1 MKNEERFSSVP
12 LTKGAESAT
21 AGSPLPTSDEGR
33 KARGTGGLS
42 WIPSLYLGESLPFAA
57 VMLMS
62 LVLYQEMGLTDT
74 QITLYT
80 GWLGL
85 PWVIKPLWSPIVDG
99 IKTKRWWILA
109 MQLLIG
115 ASLALLAFTLPTALW
130 LQCSLAL
137 FMLIAFSSAT
147 HDICAD
153 GFYILALDNKDQ
165 ELYVGLRNTFYRIG
179 MVLGQGGLVMLAGLL
194 QRSEMSIP
202 LSWSVTFLAL
212 AGLMLMLAAY
222 HWRTLPKP
230 DSDAPKVER
239 LSVLQDFGLTLKVF
253 FSKPHLLTA
262 LLFILLFRLPEGLLT
277 KIVPLFLK
285 RTIEEGGLA
294 LTDVQ
299 YGFVYG
305 TLGVIGLLGGGIVGG
320 WLVSKYGLRRMLW
333 PLVMAITLPDIVY
346 VWLSYAQ
353 TQSLPLIAS
362 CVFIEQ
368 VGYGLGFTAYTLYL
382 VSFSHGERSTSVF
395 SFCTA
400 FQYLGG
406 VMLPGMVSG
415 WMSDQIGGYLPFFIA
430 VMGFCLV
437 TFAVTALLHLPDGDD
452 EDTHK

>member
-1 MKNEERFSSVP
+1 MNKP
-12 LTKGAESAT
+12 
-21 AGSPLPTSDEGR
+21 
-33 KARGTGGLS
+33 LS
-42 WIPSLYLGESLPFAA
+42 WIPTLYLGESLPFAA

-115 ASLALLAFTLPTALW
+115 ASLALLAFTLPTAFW

-153 GFYILALDNKDQ
+153 GFYILGLTNKDQ

-194 QRSEMSIP
+194 QKSEMSIP
-202 LSWSVTFLAL
+202 LSWSITFLAV
-212 AGLMLMLAAY
+212 AGLMLMLVAY
-222 HWRTLPKP
+222 HWKALPTPEAEVKSEQLKAKN
-230 DSDAPKVER
+230 DSNLASDSSSESSSCS
-239 LSVLQDFGLTLKVF
+239 LHSSVIEDFKATFRVF
-253 FSKPHLLTA
+253 FTKPHLITA

-285 RTIEEGGLA
+285 RTIGEGGLA

-320 WLVSKYGLRRMLW
+320 WLVSKFGLKKMLW
-333 PLVMAITLPDIVY
+333 PLVLCITLPDIVY
-346 VWLSYAQ
+346 VYLSLVQ
-353 TQSLPLIAS
+353 SQSLPLIAT

-415 WMSDQIGGYLPFFIA
+415 WMSDQMGYQQFFIA

-437 TFAVTALLHLPDGDD
+437 TFAVTALVRLPK
-452 EDTHK
+452 EDN

>member
-1 MKNEERFSSVP
+1 MRKP
-12 LTKGAESAT
+12 L
-21 AGSPLPTSDEGR
+21 L
-33 KARGTGGLS
+33 
-42 WIPSLYLGESLPFAA
+42 WIPSLYLGESLPYAA

-62 LVLYQEMGLTDT
+62 LVLYQEMGLSDT

-99 IKTKRWWILA
+99 IRTKRWWILA
-109 MQLLIG
+109 MQLTIG
-115 ASLALLAFTLPTALW
+115 AALALLAFTLPTSFW

-137 FMLIAFSSAT
+137 FMLIAFGSAT

-153 GFYILALDNKDQ
+153 GFYILGLENKEQ

-194 QRSEMSIP
+194 QESGASIP
-202 LSWSVTFLAL
+202 ISWSATFLAV
-212 AGLMLMLAAY
+212 AGLMLMLFAY
-222 HWRTLPKP
+222 HWKMLPTP
-230 DSDAPKVER
+230 SSDSPKREK
-239 LSVLQDFGLTLKVF
+239 LSVIEDFALTLKVF
-253 FSKPHLLTA
+253 LTKPHLITA

-277 KIVPLFLK
+277 KIIPLFLK
-285 RTIEEGGLA
+285 RTVEEGGLA

-320 WLVSKYGLRRMLW
+320 WLVSKYSLRRMLW
-333 PLVMAITLPDIVY
+333 PLVLCITLPDIVY
-346 VWLSYAQ
+346 VYLSIYGSE
-353 TQSLPLIAS
+353 SLSLIAA

-395 SFCTA
+395 SICTA

-415 WMSDQIGGYLPFFIA
+415 WISDSLGYSQFFIA

-437 TFAVTALLHLPDGDD
+437 TFAVTALVKLP
-452 EDTHK
+452 EEVTP

>member
-1 MKNEERFSSVP
+1 MNKPMKSSKP
-12 LTKGAESAT
+12 L
-21 AGSPLPTSDEGR
+21 L
-33 KARGTGGLS
+33 
-42 WIPSLYLGESLPFAA
+42 WIPSLYLGESLPYAA

-62 LVLYQEMGLTDT
+62 VVLYQEMGLTDT

-109 MQLLIG
+109 MQLLMG
-115 ASLALLAFTLPTALW
+115 AALALLAFTLPTEFW

-137 FMLIAFSSAT
+137 FMLVAFSSAT
-147 HDICAD
+147 HDISAD
-153 GFYILALDNKDQ
+153 GFYILALDTKDQ

-194 QRSEMSIP
+194 QESHLSIP
-202 LSWSVTFLAL
+202 LSWSVTFLAV

-222 HWRTLPKP
+222 HWKMLPSP
-230 DSDAPKVER
+230 SSDAPSDNER
-239 LSVLQDFGLTLKVF
+239 LSVLQDFYLTLKAF

-285 RTIEEGGLA
+285 RSLAEGGLA

-305 TLGVIGLLGGGIVGG
+305 TLGVIGLLGGGILGG
-320 WLVSKYGLRRMLW
+320 WLVSKYGLKKMLW
-333 PLVMAITLPDIVY
+333 PLVLCITLPDIVY
-346 VWLSYAQ
+346 VWLSIEQ

-382 VSFSHGERSTSVF
+382 VHFAHGPRSTSVF
-395 SFCTA
+395 SLCTA

-415 WMSDQIGGYLPFFIA
+415 WLSDQLGYQQFFWA

-437 TFAVTALLHLPDGDD
+437 TFAVTALVKLPK
-452 EDTHK
+452 ENSKS

>member
-1 MKNEERFSSVP
+1 MKNRKP
-12 LTKGAESAT
+12 L
-21 AGSPLPTSDEGR
+21 L
-33 KARGTGGLS
+33 
-42 WIPSLYLGESLPFAA
+42 WIPSLYLGESLPYAA

-62 LVLYQEMGLTDT
+62 LVLYQEMGLSDT

-99 IKTKRWWILA
+99 IRTKRWWILA
-109 MQLLIG
+109 MQLTIG
-115 ASLALLAFTLPTALW
+115 AALALLAFTLPTSFW

-137 FMLIAFSSAT
+137 FMLIAFGSAT

-153 GFYILALDNKDQ
+153 GFYILGLENKEQ

-194 QRSEMSIP
+194 QESGASIP
-202 LSWSVTFLAL
+202 ISWSVTFLAV
-212 AGLMLMLAAY
+212 AGLMLMLFAY
-222 HWRTLPKP
+222 HWRMLPAPSSDLPKRE
-230 DSDAPKVER
+230 K
-239 LSVLQDFGLTLKVF
+239 LSVIEDFALTLKVF
-253 FSKPHLLTA
+253 LTKPHLITA

-277 KIVPLFLK
+277 KIIPLFLK
-285 RTIEEGGLA
+285 RTVEEGGLA

-320 WLVSKYGLRRMLW
+320 WLVSKYSLKRMLW
-333 PLVMAITLPDIVY
+333 PLVLCITLPDIVY
-346 VWLSYAQ
+346 VYLSIYGSE
-353 TQSLPLIAS
+353 SLSLIAA

-395 SFCTA
+395 SICTA

-415 WMSDQIGGYLPFFIA
+415 WISDSLGYSQFFCA

-437 TFAVTALLHLPDGDD
+437 TFAVTAMLHLP
-452 EDTHK
+452 EENR

>member
-1 MKNEERFSSVP
+1 MLSSLFRIFVGEIKQSIMNTKSKP
-12 LTKGAESAT
+12 L
-21 AGSPLPTSDEGR
+21 L
-33 KARGTGGLS
+33 
-42 WIPSLYLGESLPFAA
+42 WIPSLYLGEALPYAA

-109 MQLLIG
+109 MQLTIG
-115 ASLALLAFTLPTALW
+115 AALALLAFTLPTNFW
-130 LQCSLAL
+130 LQSSLAL
-137 FMLIAFSSAT
+137 FMLIAFGSAT
-147 HDICAD
+147 HDISAD
-153 GFYILALDNKDQ
+153 GFYILGLENKEQ

-194 QRSEMSIP
+194 QKSGTAIP
-202 LSWSVTFLAL
+202 LSWSITFLAV
-212 AGLMLMLAAY
+212 AGLMLMLFAW
-222 HWRTLPKP
+222 HWKMLPSVEGQQTTDNRQRTSLL
-230 DSDAPKVER
+230 E
-239 LSVLQDFGLTLKVF
+239 DFKLTLKVF
-253 FSKPHLLTA
+253 FTKPHLITA

-285 RTIEEGGLA
+285 RTVAEGGLA

-305 TLGVIGLLGGGIVGG
+305 TLGVIGLLGGGIIGG
-320 WLVSKYGLRRMLW
+320 WLVSKFGLRRMLW
-333 PLVMAITLPDIVY
+333 PLVLCITLPDIVY
-346 VWLSYAQ
+346 VYMSLVQ
-353 TQSLPLIAS
+353 TQSLPVIAS

-395 SFCTA
+395 SICTA

-415 WMSDQIGGYLPFFIA
+415 WISDKLGYSQFFIA
-430 VMGFCLV
+430 VMGFCFV
-437 TFAVTALLHLPDGDD
+437 TFAVTALLRLPK
-452 EDTHK
+452 EES

>member
-1 MKNEERFSSVP
+1 MNKP
-12 LTKGAESAT
+12 
-21 AGSPLPTSDEGR
+21 
-33 KARGTGGLS
+33 LS
-42 WIPSLYLGESLPFAA
+42 WIPTLYLGESLPFAA

-115 ASLALLAFTLPTALW
+115 ASLALLAFTLPTAFW

-153 GFYILALDNKDQ
+153 GFYILGLTNKDQ

-194 QRSEMSIP
+194 QKSEMSIP
-202 LSWSVTFLAL
+202 LSWSITFLAV

-222 HWRTLPKP
+222 HWKALPNPEGEVKSEQLKAKS
-230 DSDAPKVER
+230 DSNLASDSSSESSSCS
-239 LSVLQDFGLTLKVF
+239 LHSSVIEDFKATFRVF
-253 FSKPHLLTA
+253 FTKPHLITA

-285 RTIEEGGLA
+285 RTIGEGGLA

-320 WLVSKYGLRRMLW
+320 WLVSKFGLKKMLW
-333 PLVMAITLPDIVY
+333 PLVLCITLPDIVY
-346 VWLSYAQ
+346 VYLSLVQ
-353 TQSLPLIAS
+353 SQSLPLIAT

-415 WMSDQIGGYLPFFIA
+415 WMSDQMGYQQFFIA

-437 TFAVTALLHLPDGDD
+437 TFAVTALVRLPK
-452 EDTHK
+452 EDN

>member
-1 MKNEERFSSVP
+1 MQVNNKS
-12 LTKGAESAT
+12 KGR
-21 AGSPLPTSDEGR
+21 P
-33 KARGTGGLS
+33 LS
-42 WIPSLYLGESLPFAA
+42 WIPSLYLGESLPYAA

-85 PWVIKPLWSPIVDG
+85 PWVIKPLWSPVVDG
-99 IKTKRWWILA
+99 VKTKRWWILA
-109 MQLLIG
+109 MQLLVG
-115 ASLALLAFTLPTALW
+115 AALALLAFTLPTNFW
-130 LQCSLAL
+130 LQASLAL
-137 FMLIAFSSAT
+137 FMLIAFGSAT
-147 HDICAD
+147 HDISAD
-153 GFYILALDNKDQ
+153 GFYILGLENREQ

-194 QRSEMSIP
+194 QRSGAAIP
-202 LSWSVTFLAL
+202 VSWSVTFLAV
-212 AGLMLMLAAY
+212 AALMLMLCAY
-222 HWRTLPKP
+222 HWRML
-230 DSDAPKVER
+230 PKVETPQSHSQKEGMTSSQGLMVGILR
-239 LSVLQDFGLTLKVF
+239 DFLLTLKVF
-253 FSKPHLLTA
+253 FTKPHLITA

-285 RTIEEGGLA
+285 RTVAEGGLA

-320 WLVSKYGLRRMLW
+320 WLVSRFGLKKMLW
-333 PLVMAITLPDIVY
+333 PLVLCITLPDIVY
-346 VWLSYAQ
+346 VYLSLAG
-353 TQSLPLIAS
+353 TQNLPLIAT

-415 WMSDQIGGYLPFFIA
+415 WMSDSMGYSQFFIA

-437 TFAVTALLHLPDGDD
+437 TFAVTAMVKLPEDGRG
-452 EDTHK
+452 

>member
-1 MKNEERFSSVP
+1 MINTVSSNRR
-12 LTKGAESAT
+12 
-21 AGSPLPTSDEGR
+21 SPL
-33 KARGTGGLS
+33 L
-42 WIPSLYLGESLPFAA
+42 WIPSLYLGEAMPYAA

-62 LVLYQEMGLTDT
+62 IILYQEMGLTDT
-74 QITLYT
+74 QIAFYT

-99 IKTKRWWILA
+99 IRTKRWWILA

-115 ASLALLAFTLPTALW
+115 AALALLAFTLPTGFW
-130 LQCSLAL
+130 LQASLAL

-153 GFYILALDNKDQ
+153 GFYILGLENKEQ

-179 MVLGQGGLVMLAGLL
+179 MVLGQGGLVVLAGLL
-194 QRSEMSIP
+194 QKSEISIP
-202 LSWSVTFLAL
+202 LSWSVTFLAV
-212 AGLMLMLAAY
+212 AGLMLMLFAY
-222 HWRTLPKP
+222 HWKVLPTP
-230 DSDAPKVER
+230 PSDCPKEEKS
-239 LSVLQDFGLTLKVF
+239 SVLKDFMLTIRVF
-253 FSKPHLLTA
+253 FTKPHLITG

-285 RTIEEGGLA
+285 RTVEEGGLA

-305 TLGVIGLLGGGIVGG
+305 SLGVIGLLGGGIVGG

-333 PLVMAITLPDIVY
+333 PLVLCITLPDIVY
-346 VWLSYAQ
+346 VYLSLSG
-353 TQSLPLIAS
+353 TQNLSLIAS
-362 CVFIEQ
+362 CVFFEQ

-400 FQYLGG
+400 FQSLGG

-415 WMSDQIGGYLPFFIA
+415 WLADKMGYSQFFIA

-437 TFAVTALLHLPDGDD
+437 TFAVTALLHLPEENG
-452 EDTHK
+452 E

>member
-1 MKNEERFSSVP
+1 MRNRP
-12 LTKGAESAT
+12 
-21 AGSPLPTSDEGR
+21 
-33 KARGTGGLS
+33 LS
-42 WIPSLYLGESLPFAA
+42 WIPTLYLGESLPFAA

-62 LVLYQEMGLTDT
+62 LVLYQEMGLSDT

-80 GWLGL
+80 GWMGL

-99 IKTKRWWILA
+99 IRTKRWWILT

-115 ASLALLAFTLPTALW
+115 AALALLAFTLPTRWW

-137 FMLIAFSSAT
+137 FMLVSFSSAT

-153 GFYILALDNKDQ
+153 GFYILALTDKDQ

-194 QRSEMSIP
+194 QRSGAGIP
-202 LSWSVTFLAL
+202 LSWSITFLAV
-212 AGLMLMLAAY
+212 AGLMLMLAAW
-222 HWRTLPKP
+222 HWRMLPTENKDLGDPKDLKDFRDLKDIKDPKDFKDNGGGLFLPTL
-230 DSDAPKVER
+230 R
-239 LSVLQDFGLTLKVF
+239 VF
-253 FSKPHLLTA
+253 FAKPHLVTA

-285 RTIEEGGLA
+285 RTAAEGGLA

-320 WLVSKYGLRRMLW
+320 WLVARYGLRRMLW
-333 PLVMAITLPDIVY
+333 PLVLAITLPDVVY
-346 VWLSYAQ
+346 VWLSLAQ
-353 TQSLPLIAS
+353 TQSLPLIAA
-362 CVFIEQ
+362 CVFVEQ

-415 WMSDQIGGYLPFFIA
+415 WMSDRMGYSQFFCA
-430 VMGFCLV
+430 VMAFCLV
-437 TFAVTALLHLPDGDD
+437 TFAVTAMLHLP
-452 EDTHK
+452 EEETRT

>member
-1 MKNEERFSSVP
+1 MNTKSKP
-12 LTKGAESAT
+12 L
-21 AGSPLPTSDEGR
+21 L
-33 KARGTGGLS
+33 
-42 WIPSLYLGESLPFAA
+42 WIPSLYLGEALPYAA

-109 MQLLIG
+109 MQLTIG
-115 ASLALLAFTLPTALW
+115 AALALLAFTLPTNFW
-130 LQCSLAL
+130 LQASLAL
-137 FMLIAFSSAT
+137 FMLIAFGSAT

-153 GFYILALDNKDQ
+153 GFYILGLENKEQ

-194 QRSEMSIP
+194 QKSGMAVP
-202 LSWSVTFLAL
+202 LSWSITFLAV
-212 AGLMLMLAAY
+212 AGLMLMLFAW
-222 HWRTLPKP
+222 HWKAL
-230 DSDAPKVER
+230 PKVEKPQPEDGK
-239 LSVLQDFGLTLKVF
+239 LSILEDFKLTLKVF
-253 FSKPHLLTA
+253 FTKPHLITA

-285 RTIEEGGLA
+285 RTVEEGGLA

-320 WLVSKYGLRRMLW
+320 WLVSKFGLKKMLW
-333 PLVMAITLPDIVY
+333 PLVLCITLPDIVY
-346 VWLSYAQ
+346 VYLSLAG
-353 TQSLPLIAS
+353 TQSLPLIAA
-362 CVFIEQ
+362 CVFVEQ

-415 WMSDQIGGYLPFFIA
+415 WMSDMMGYSQFFIA

-437 TFAVTALLHLPDGDD
+437 TFAVTALLHLP
-452 EDTHK
+452 EEERV

>member
-1 MKNEERFSSVP
+1 MNKP
-12 LTKGAESAT
+12 
-21 AGSPLPTSDEGR
+21 
-33 KARGTGGLS
+33 LS
-42 WIPSLYLGESLPFAA
+42 WIPTLYLGESLPFAV

-115 ASLALLAFTLPTALW
+115 AALALLAFTLPTAFW
-130 LQCSLAL
+130 LQASLAL

-153 GFYILALDNKDQ
+153 GFYILGLTNKDQ

-194 QRSEMSIP
+194 QKSEMSIP
-202 LSWSVTFLAL
+202 LSWSITFLAV

-222 HWRTLPKP
+222 HWKALPNPEGEVK
-230 DSDAPKVER
+230 SEK
-239 LSVLQDFGLTLKVF
+239 LKVINDSNLASDSGFESSSCSLHSSVIEDFKATFRVF
-253 FSKPHLLTA
+253 FTKPHLITA

-285 RTIEEGGLA
+285 RTIGEGGLA

-320 WLVSKYGLRRMLW
+320 WLVSKFGLKKMLW
-333 PLVMAITLPDIVY
+333 PLVLCITLPDIVY
-346 VWLSYAQ
+346 VYLSLVQ
-353 TQSLPLIAS
+353 SQSLPLIAT

-415 WMSDQIGGYLPFFIA
+415 WMSDQMGYQQFFIA

-437 TFAVTALLHLPDGDD
+437 TFAVTAMLHLPD
-452 EDTHK
+452 EEVQS

>member
-1 MKNEERFSSVP
+1 MNKP
-12 LTKGAESAT
+12 
-21 AGSPLPTSDEGR
+21 
-33 KARGTGGLS
+33 LS
-42 WIPSLYLGESLPFAA
+42 WIPTLYVGESLPFAA

-80 GWLGL
+80 GWMGL

-99 IKTKRWWILA
+99 IRTKRWWILT

-115 ASLALLAFTLPTALW
+115 AALALLAFTLPTALW

-153 GFYILALDNKDQ
+153 GFYILALDNKEQ

-194 QRSEMSIP
+194 QAEQLTTFNHQFSVGFSIP
-202 LSWSVTFLAL
+202 LSWSITFLAF
-212 AGLMLMLAAY
+212 AALMVVLAAY
-222 HWRTLPKP
+222 HWRALPKP
-230 DSDAPKVER
+230 SSDSTKDKK
-239 LSVLQDFGLTLKVF
+239 LSVLDDFAMTLKVF
-253 FSKPHLLTA
+253 FSKPYLLTA

-294 LTDVQ
+294 LSDVQ

-320 WLVSKYGLRRMLW
+320 WLVSKYGLRKMLW
-333 PLVMAITLPDIVY
+333 PLVLAITLPDIVY
-346 VWLSYAQ
+346 VWLSFTQ
-353 TQSLPLIAS
+353 TQSMPLIAA

-415 WMSDQIGGYLPFFIA
+415 WLSDQIGGYQPFFIA

-437 TFAVTALLHLPDGDD
+437 TFAVTALVHLPEEG
-452 EDTHK
+452 K

>member
-1 MKNEERFSSVP
+1 MNKP
-12 LTKGAESAT
+12 
-21 AGSPLPTSDEGR
+21 
-33 KARGTGGLS
+33 LS
-42 WIPSLYLGESLPFAA
+42 WIPTLYLGESLPFAA

-115 ASLALLAFTLPTALW
+115 ASLALLAFTLPTAFW

-153 GFYILALDNKDQ
+153 GFYILGLTNKDQ

-194 QRSEMSIP
+194 QKSEMSIP
-202 LSWSVTFLAL
+202 LSWSITFLAV

-222 HWRTLPKP
+222 HWKALPNPEGEVKSEQLKAKS
-230 DSDAPKVER
+230 DSNLASDGCSESSSCS
-239 LSVLQDFGLTLKVF
+239 LHSSVIEDFKATFRVF
-253 FSKPHLLTA
+253 FTKPHLITA

-285 RTIEEGGLA
+285 RTIAEGGLA

-320 WLVSKYGLRRMLW
+320 WLVSKFGLKKMLW
-333 PLVMAITLPDIVY
+333 PLVLCITLPDIVY
-346 VWLSYAQ
+346 VYLSLVQ
-353 TQSLPLIAS
+353 SQSLPLIAT

-415 WMSDQIGGYLPFFIA
+415 WMSDQMGYQQFFIA

-437 TFAVTALLHLPDGDD
+437 TFAVTALVKLPK
-452 EDTHK
+452 ES

>member
-1 MKNEERFSSVP
+1 MNKP
-12 LTKGAESAT
+12 
-21 AGSPLPTSDEGR
+21 
-33 KARGTGGLS
+33 LS
-42 WIPSLYLGESLPFAA
+42 WIPTLYVGESLPFAA

-80 GWLGL
+80 GWMGL

-99 IKTKRWWILA
+99 IRTKRWWILT

-115 ASLALLAFTLPTALW
+115 AALALLAFTLPTALW

-194 QRSEMSIP
+194 QAEQLTIFNHQFSVGFSIP
-202 LSWSVTFLAL
+202 LSWSITFLAV
-212 AGLMLMLAAY
+212 AALMVVLAAY
-222 HWRTLPKP
+222 HWRALPKP
-230 DSDAPKVER
+230 SSDSKKDEK
-239 LSVLQDFGLTLKVF
+239 LSVLDDFALTLKVF
-253 FSKPHLLTA
+253 FSKPYLLTA

-294 LTDVQ
+294 LSDVQ

-320 WLVSKYGLRRMLW
+320 WLVSKYGLRKMLW
-333 PLVMAITLPDIVY
+333 PLVLAITLPDIVY
-346 VWLSYAQ
+346 VWLSFTQ
-353 TQSLPLIAS
+353 TQSMPLIAT

-415 WMSDQIGGYLPFFIA
+415 WLSDQIGGYQPFFIA

-437 TFAVTALLHLPDGDD
+437 TFAVTALVHLPEEG
-452 EDTHK
+452 K

>member
-1 MKNEERFSSVP
+1 MKTSKP
-12 LTKGAESAT
+12 L
-21 AGSPLPTSDEGR
+21 L
-33 KARGTGGLS
+33 

-80 GWLGL
+80 GWMGL

-109 MQLLIG
+109 MQLTIG
-115 ASLALLAFTLPTALW
+115 AALALLAFTLPTNFW
-130 LQCSLAL
+130 LQSSLAL

-153 GFYILALDNKDQ
+153 GFYILGLDNKDQ
-165 ELYVGLRNTFYRIG
+165 ELYVGVRNTFYRIG

-194 QRSEMSIP
+194 QKSEMSVP
-202 LSWSVTFLAL
+202 LSWSITFLAV

-222 HWRTLPKP
+222 HWKAL
-230 DSDAPKVER
+230 PKVEEDSSKSSPFR
-239 LSVLQDFGLTLKVF
+239 GESEGVLSSFALTLKVF
-253 FSKPHLLTA
+253 FTKPHLLTA

-285 RTIEEGGLA
+285 RTIGEGGLA

-320 WLVSKYGLRRMLW
+320 WLVSKFGLKKMLW
-333 PLVMAITLPDIVY
+333 PLVLCITLPDIVY
-346 VWLSYAQ
+346 VYLSYVQ
-353 TQSLPLIAS
+353 SQSLPLIAS

-415 WMSDQIGGYLPFFIA
+415 WMSDQMGYQQFFIA

-437 TFAVTALLHLPDGDD
+437 TFAVTALVKIP
-452 EDTHK
+452 EE

>member
-1 MKNEERFSSVP
+1 MKRP
-12 LTKGAESAT
+12 L
-21 AGSPLPTSDEGR
+21 L
-33 KARGTGGLS
+33 

-62 LVLYQEMGLTDT
+62 LVLYQEMGLSDT

-115 ASLALLAFTLPTALW
+115 ASLALLAFTLPTSYW

-153 GFYILALDNKDQ
+153 GFYILGLDNKDQ

-194 QRSEMSIP
+194 QNSQLSIP
-202 LSWSVTFLAL
+202 LSWSITFLAV

-222 HWRTLPKP
+222 HFRMLPEVEEKSEKLNNITQSAAEGNSDMSLPTYHFSLIDDFKATL
-230 DSDAPKVER
+230 R
-239 LSVLQDFGLTLKVF
+239 VF
-253 FSKPHLLTA
+253 FTKPYLLTA

-285 RTIEEGGLA
+285 RTIAEGGLA

-305 TLGVIGLLGGGIVGG
+305 TLGVIGLLGGGILGG
-320 WLVSKYGLRRMLW
+320 WLVSRYSLRRMLW
-333 PLVMAITLPDIVY
+333 PLVLCITLPDIVY
-346 VWLSYAQ
+346 VYLSIVQ
-353 TQSLPLIAS
+353 TQSLPLIAT
-362 CVFIEQ
+362 CVFVEQ

-415 WMSDQIGGYLPFFIA
+415 WMTDHLGYQQFFWA

-437 TFAVTALLHLPDGDD
+437 TFAVTALVHLP
-452 EDTHK
+452 EEKEEAKAE

>member
-1 MKNEERFSSVP
+1 MSSSTKKRTP
-12 LTKGAESAT
+12 L
-21 AGSPLPTSDEGR
+21 L
-33 KARGTGGLS
+33 
-42 WIPSLYLGESLPFAA
+42 WIPSLYLGESLPYAA

-62 LVLYQEMGLTDT
+62 LVLYQEMGLSDT

-85 PWVIKPLWSPIVDG
+85 PWVIKPLWSPVVDG
-99 IKTKRWWILA
+99 IRTKRWWILA

-115 ASLALLAFTLPTALW
+115 AALALLAFTLPTSFW
-130 LQCSLAL
+130 LQSSLAL

-153 GFYILALDNKDQ
+153 GFYILGLENREQ

-179 MVLGQGGLVMLAGLL
+179 MVLGQGGLVVLAGLL
-194 QRSEMSIP
+194 QQSSVSIP
-202 LSWSVTFLAL
+202 ISWSVTFLAV
-212 AGLMLMLAAY
+212 AGLMLMLFAY
-222 HWRTLPKP
+222 HWKMLPKP
-230 DSDAPKVER
+230 LSDSSKGEK
-239 LSVLQDFGLTLKVF
+239 LSVFEDFYLTLKVF
-253 FSKPHLLTA
+253 LTKPHLFTA

-285 RTIEEGGLA
+285 RTVEEGGLA

-320 WLVSKYGLRRMLW
+320 WLVSKYSLRKMLW
-333 PLVMAITLPDIVY
+333 PLVLCITLPDVVY
-346 VWLSYAQ
+346 VYLSLVG

-395 SFCTA
+395 SVCTA

-415 WMSDQIGGYLPFFIA
+415 WMSDQMGYSQFFIA
-430 VMGFCLV
+430 VMLFCLV
-437 TFAVTALLHLPDGDD
+437 TFAVTAMLKLPEEG
-452 EDTHK
+452 K

>member
-1 MKNEERFSSVP
+1 MNKP
-12 LTKGAESAT
+12 
-21 AGSPLPTSDEGR
+21 
-33 KARGTGGLS
+33 LS
-42 WIPSLYLGESLPFAA
+42 WIPTLYLGESLPFAA

-115 ASLALLAFTLPTALW
+115 ASLALLAFTLPTSFW

-153 GFYILALDNKDQ
+153 GFYILGLTNKDQ

-194 QRSEMSIP
+194 QKSEMSIP
-202 LSWSVTFLAL
+202 LSWSITFLAV

-222 HWRTLPKP
+222 HWKALPNPEGEVKSEQLKAKS
-230 DSDAPKVER
+230 DSNLESDSGSESSSCS
-239 LSVLQDFGLTLKVF
+239 LHSSVIEDFKATFRVF
-253 FSKPHLLTA
+253 FTKPHLITA

-285 RTIEEGGLA
+285 RTIGEGGLA

-320 WLVSKYGLRRMLW
+320 WLVSKFGLKKMLW
-333 PLVMAITLPDIVY
+333 PLVLCITLPDIVY
-346 VWLSYAQ
+346 VYLSLVQ
-353 TQSLPLIAS
+353 SQSLPLIAT

-415 WMSDQIGGYLPFFIA
+415 WMSDQMGYQQFFIA

-437 TFAVTALLHLPDGDD
+437 TFAVTALVRLPK
-452 EDTHK
+452 EDN

>member
-1 MKNEERFSSVP
+1 MNKP
-12 LTKGAESAT
+12 
-21 AGSPLPTSDEGR
+21 
-33 KARGTGGLS
+33 LS
-42 WIPSLYLGESLPFAA
+42 WIPTLYLGESLPFAA

-115 ASLALLAFTLPTALW
+115 ASLALLAFTLPTAFW

-153 GFYILALDNKDQ
+153 GFYILGLTNKDQ

-194 QRSEMSIP
+194 QKSEMSIP
-202 LSWSVTFLAL
+202 LSWSITFLAV

-222 HWRTLPKP
+222 HWKALPTPEGEVKSEQLKAKS
-230 DSDAPKVER
+230 DSNLASDSSSESSSCS
-239 LSVLQDFGLTLKVF
+239 LHSSVIEDFKATFRVF
-253 FSKPHLLTA
+253 FTKPHLITA

-320 WLVSKYGLRRMLW
+320 WLVSKFGLKKMLW
-333 PLVMAITLPDIVY
+333 PLVLCITLPDIVY
-346 VWLSYAQ
+346 VYLSLVQ
-353 TQSLPLIAS
+353 SQSLPLIAT

-415 WMSDQIGGYLPFFIA
+415 WMSDQMGYQQFFIA

-437 TFAVTALLHLPDGDD
+437 TFAVTALVRLPK
-452 EDTHK
+452 EDN